1 VDALLAAGAD
11 ANAGTGYGRTALHR
25 AAYRGHSAVVAA
37 LLTSAQTVEV
47 DGPGPP
53 GAVRRPSRFPP

>member
-1 VDALLAAGAD
+1 MDALLAAGAD

-37 LLTSAQTVEV
+37 LLTSA
-47 DGPGPP
+47 
-53 GAVRRPSRFPP
+53 